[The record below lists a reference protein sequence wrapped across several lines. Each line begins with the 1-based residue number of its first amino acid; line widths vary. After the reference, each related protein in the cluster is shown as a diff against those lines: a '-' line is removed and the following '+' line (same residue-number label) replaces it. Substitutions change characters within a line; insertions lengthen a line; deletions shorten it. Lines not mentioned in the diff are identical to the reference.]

1 MKFHCKTSEELCG
14 LSEILSVFRGKKNRR
29 EKETKRKIHAEKIYH
44 LFNYSLET
52 SEELCGL
59 SEILSALCGKKN
71 IAEKIHHLFRYSLI
85 TSEELCDL
93 RESLSALCGKKEH
106 RREKGTKRSQFKTCS
121 LY

>member
-44 LFNYSLET
+44 LFHHSVIT
-52 SEELCGL
+52 SEELCRL

-71 IAEKIHHLFRYSLI
+71 IAEKIFHLFRYSLI

-93 RESLSALCGKKEH
+93 RESLSALCVKKTAEK
-106 RREKGTKRSQFKTCS
+106 RRTKRKFIICS
-121 LY
+121 IIL

>member
-1 MKFHCKTSEELCG
+1 MEFHCKTSEELCG
-14 LSEILSVFRGKKNRR
+14 LSEILSVLRGKKNRR
-29 EKETKRKIHAEKIYH
+29 EKETKRKIH
-44 LFNYSLET
+44 
-52 SEELCGL
+52 
-59 SEILSALCGKKN
+59 
-71 IAEKIHHLFRYSLI
+71 AEKIHHLFRYSLI

>member
-29 EKETKRKIHAEKIYH
+29 EKETKRKIHAEKI
-44 LFNYSLET
+44 
-52 SEELCGL
+52 
-59 SEILSALCGKKN
+59 
-71 IAEKIHHLFRYSLI
+71 HHLFRYSLI

-106 RREKGTKRSQFKTCS
+106 RREKENKETSQFKTCS

>member
-59 SEILSALCGKKN
+59 SEILSALRVKKT
-71 IAEKIHHLFRYSLI
+71 AEDRRQ
-85 TSEELCDL
+85 
-93 RESLSALCGKKEH
+93 RENS
-106 RREKGTKRSQFKTCS
+106 RRENLSFFPLFYNYFRRTLRSCRNS
-121 LY
+121 